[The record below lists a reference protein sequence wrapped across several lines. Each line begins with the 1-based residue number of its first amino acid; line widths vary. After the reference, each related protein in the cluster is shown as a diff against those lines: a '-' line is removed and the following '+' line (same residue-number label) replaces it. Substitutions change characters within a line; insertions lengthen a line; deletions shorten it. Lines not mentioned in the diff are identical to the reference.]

1 MLHILSAQTAEFRD
15 NAVDVTKIDE
25 SKHDLTWYTEN
36 FDRADAECGYAWN
49 YDWDADK
56 NQMNVLK
63 AAAKA
68 SGEDFLAEAFSNSA
82 AILYD
87 SQRLFIR
94 KYKF

>member
-1 MLHILSAQTAEFRD
+1 MRANMTLHGIP
-15 NAVDVTKIDE
+15 
-25 SKHDLTWYTEN
+25 EN

-68 SGEDFLAEAFSNSA
+68 SGEDFLAEAFSNSPPY
-82 AILYD
+82 L
-87 SQRLFIR
+87 
-94 KYKF
+94 